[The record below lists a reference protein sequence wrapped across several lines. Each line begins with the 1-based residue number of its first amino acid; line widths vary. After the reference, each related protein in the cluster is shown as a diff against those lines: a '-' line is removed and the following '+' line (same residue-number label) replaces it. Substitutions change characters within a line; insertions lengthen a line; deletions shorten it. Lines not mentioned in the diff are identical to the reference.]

1 MYCVIYDGNCN
12 LCVNLVRTLE
22 SIDQGQRFQYL
33 PMQNQPGLAQY
44 GITPTDCEA
53 GMILLDQDDPTRRW
67 QGSNAAEEIGRL
79 LPVVQGLVEA
89 YRALPGTKAT
99 GDLVY
104 TYIRDNRYSLFG
116 QRQEPYQSVY
126 PLCQDQ
132 ACREW

>member
-22 SIDQGQRFQYL
+22 SIDQGQCFQYL

-89 YRALPGTKAT
+89 YRALPGAKAT
-99 GDLVY
+99 GDRVY
-104 TYIRDNRYSLFG
+104 TYIRDNRYNLFG
-116 QRQEPYQSVY
+116 KRQESYQSAY
-126 PLCQDQ
+126 PLCPDQ
-132 ACREW
+132 ACRGW